1 MPNHSLPYRPCGKC
15 VLTLAGLT
23 LKGTLDP
30 QVARGAADC
39 MTKKPQKPIFEPILA
54 YPAKYPVGTAGSFPR
69 LGGPR
74 YAARCTFQSVSQ
86 DSLCPQDGKQ
96 TRRITPKSELLSPA
110 AVRQGG
116 DQRRAT
122 QGIRQNTGRVVNAKG

>member
-54 YPAKYPVGTAGSFPR
+54 YPTKYPVGTAGSFARLMRAALRGTVHFSKRFARQSLPPR
-69 LGGPR
+69 R
-74 YAARCTFQSVSQ
+74 
-86 DSLCPQDGKQ
+86 
-96 TRRITPKSELLSPA
+96 
-110 AVRQGG
+110 
-116 DQRRAT
+116 
-122 QGIRQNTGRVVNAKG
+122 